1 MVGIRL
7 VGAACVV
14 GMTCVAG
21 GAWAQSV
28 PGPADLDAI
37 QRQQQQILRDQEER
51 QRLLEEERRSR
62 TRTAPKPRPEE
73 AAPSGQQGDAR
84 CFEVARIT
92 LEGISETSLG
102 DVSDLLAANSG
113 RCLGLAEIDALV
125 RALTNRYV
133 ELGYSTTRVYIPQ
146 QDLGSGV
153 LRLIVRE
160 GRVETLK
167 LDEPGPH
174 GGRLATAF
182 PGVEGEV
189 LNLRDIEQGLDQ
201 INRLRANDASM
212 EITPGSTPGA
222 STVTIRNRRQARWFA
237 AAGVD
242 NSGSKSSGEHQA
254 YSQLE
259 MDDAVGLND
268 LWSLDARRSLDDESG
283 IRKSESLSGFV
294 SVPFGYWTAS
304 LSASWFDYRSPVT
317 GSVQTFE
324 TSGATRTW
332 KARLERVV
340 HRDAVS
346 KTSVSGAFALK
357 DTFNYVEDTRLDAS
371 SRRLAIATVDVA
383 HSRRILG
390 GALSLG
396 LAHDAGLHTM
406 GAESDAGRDPDAPE
420 AQFEKWTADA
430 SYWHPLPA
438 PEGYALSWA
447 SAARGQWTPDTLH
460 STERI
465 SIGSQ
470 YSVRGFKEQS
480 ASGDV
485 GGYLRNDLSLTLP
498 ASGDADFDRLFG
510 RISLGLGYDVGAIR
524 RDRADAY
531 ERGRL
536 SGAALSVSSGGRIP
550 IRAVWARPISAPSFI
565 ARDDNVFYVSMGVSF

>member
-7 VGAACVV
+7 GGVV
-14 GMTCVAG
+14 CAMGMAWAAG
-21 GAWAQSV
+21 GALAQTA

-51 QRLLEEERRSR
+51 QRILEEERRSR
-62 TRTAPKPRPEE
+62 TRTAPQPRPDTALPGGE
-73 AAPSGQQGDAR
+73 AGDAR
-84 CFEVARIT
+84 CFAVERIV
-92 LEGISETSLG
+92 LEGVVETSLG

-153 LRLIVRE
+153 LRLIVQE
-160 GRVETLK
+160 GRVEKLE

-182 PGVEGEV
+182 PGIEGAV

-201 INRLRANDASM
+201 INRLRANDAKM
-212 EITPGSTPGA
+212 EITPGSGPGG
-222 STVTIRNRRQARWFA
+222 SVVTIKNQRKTPWFV
-237 AAGVD
+237 AAGAD
-242 NSGSKSSGEHQA
+242 NSGSKSSGEHQG
-254 YSQLE
+254 YSQVELN
-259 MDDAVGLND
+259 DVVGLND
-268 LWSLDARRSLDDESG
+268 LWSLDARRSLDDKSG
-283 IRKSESLSGFV
+283 LRKSESLSGFV

-304 LSASWFDYRSPVT
+304 LSGSWFDYRSPVV
-317 GSVQTFE
+317 GSTQTFE

-340 HRDAVS
+340 HRDAES
-346 KTSVSGAFALK
+346 KTTVSTALALK
-357 DTFNYVEDTRLDAS
+357 DTFNYVEDARLETS
-371 SRRLAIATVDVA
+371 SRRLAVATVDVN

-396 LAHDAGLHTM
+396 VAHESGQHVM
-406 GAESDAGRDPDAPE
+406 GAKSDAGRDADSPE

-438 PEGYALSWA
+438 PEGFNLSW
-447 SAARGQWTPDTLH
+447 STAARGQWTPDTLF

-470 YSVRGFKEQS
+470 YSVRGFKERS

-485 GGYLRNDLSLTLP
+485 GGYLRNDLRLSLP

-510 RISLGLGYDVGAIR
+510 RVTLGLGYDVGAIR

-531 ERGRL
+531 ERGKL
-536 SGAALSVSSGGRIP
+536 QGVAFSISSSGTIP
-550 IRAVWARPISAPSFI
+550 ISAAWARPISAPSFVKGEG
-565 ARDDNVFYVSMGVSF
+565 DVFYVSMGVSF